1 VVGRV
6 KFSLDPPDDIPL
18 KTQERALH
26 LAHLVFAEGLA
37 RGLGLRLSVVGTKQ
51 TYSVTLPYVSK

>member
-1 VVGRV
+1 V

-37 RGLGLRLSVVGTKQ
+37 RGLGLRLSVVGTKR
-51 TYSVTLPYVSK
+51 TKSDAPHEVGF